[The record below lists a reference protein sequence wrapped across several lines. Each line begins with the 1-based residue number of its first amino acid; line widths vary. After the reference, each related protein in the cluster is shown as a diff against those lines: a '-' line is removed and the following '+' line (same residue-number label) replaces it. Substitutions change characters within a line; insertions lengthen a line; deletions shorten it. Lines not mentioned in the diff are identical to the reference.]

1 MKLVLVRHGQSEW
14 NQKNL
19 FTGWTDVDLTEE
31 GKEEARLAGQR
42 LKASGIEFDCAYMSV
57 LKRAI
62 KTCHIIL
69 DEMNQNWIPETKT
82 WRLNERHYGALQGL
96 NKAETAE
103 KYGADQVLLW
113 RRSYDVMPPLLTTDK
128 EDSPIHDRRYKRLQK
143 ETIPMGETLE
153 TTLQRVIPFWQDS
166 IAPHMLAGD
175 TVLVVAHGNSLRSLV
190 KHIEEMTSEEIL
202 KFELPTGQPLVYEMD
217 KELQVTNK
225 YFL

>member
-113 RRSYDVMPPLLTTDK
+113 RRSYDVMPPLLTTDS

-217 KELQVTNK
+217 KDLQVTNK

>member
-19 FTGWTDVDLTEE
+19 FTGWTDVDLSEQ
-31 GKEEARLAGQR
+31 GKEEARLAGQT
-42 LKASGIEFDCAYMSV
+42 LKESGIEFDCAYMSV

-69 DEMNQNWIPETKT
+69 DEMDQNWIPETKT

-113 RRSYDVMPPLLTTDK
+113 RRSYDVMPPLLTTDQ

-143 ETIPMGETLE
+143 EIIPMGETLE

-166 IAPHMLAGD
+166 IAPHMLVGD

-190 KHIEEMTSEEIL
+190 KHIEGMSSEQIL
-202 KFELPTGQPLVYEMD
+202 QFELPTGQPLVYEMD
-217 KELQVTNK
+217 KELQVTKK